1 MAEHLPGSVRSLKV
15 LIDLTTLPKCG
26 KFLHL
31 SDRTEPNV
39 DEFIQE
45 GGSVPQVASP
55 QPVEEPTEEEVKG
68 LKMPLPADLLK
79 RVDEVVKSRR
89 PAPSRHQWILEAIY
103 GKLDREASE

>member
-1 MAEHLPGSVRSLKV
+1 MVVRRK
-15 LIDLTTLPKCG
+15 PA
-26 KFLHL
+26 
-31 SDRTEPNV
+31 NV

-55 QPVEEPTEEEVKG
+55 QLLKESGEKEVKG
-68 LKMPLPADLLK
+68 LKMRLPVELLK

-103 GKLDREASE
+103 EKLDREIAE

>member
-1 MAEHLPGSVRSLKV
+1 MVVRRK
-15 LIDLTTLPKCG
+15 PA
-26 KFLHL
+26 
-31 SDRTEPNV
+31 NV

-55 QPVEEPTEEEVKG
+55 QPLKESGEEEVKG
-68 LKMPLPADLLK
+68 LKMRLPVELLK

-103 GKLDREASE
+103 EKLDREIAE